1 VGQHLSY
8 ADNDHANPFTCML
21 DSQLHLPQSWAQDR
35 QRCRAAGIPD
45 SVEFRTQWQIGLEQV
60 RRAVGNGIRLPHIVF
75 DADVQELL
83 RIGLERWQAEKW
95 FERARQQTG
104 FGSFEVRTYVSLIR
118 HWLCARLAMLFLA
131 CRTKPPRGEKAGHH
145 GRASYRRHQQPG
157 WEGLERIPKC
167 LDRID
172 PTVSVQPAA

>member
-118 HWLCARLAMLFLA
+118 HWLCVRLAMLFLA
-131 CRTKPPRGEKAGHH
+131 CQTKRLRGENPNITVEQVARVANSLAGKVWSVFQNAWT
-145 GRASYRRHQQPG
+145 GLIQQ
-157 WEGLERIPKC
+157 C
-167 LDRID
+167 
-172 PTVSVQPAA
+172 Q